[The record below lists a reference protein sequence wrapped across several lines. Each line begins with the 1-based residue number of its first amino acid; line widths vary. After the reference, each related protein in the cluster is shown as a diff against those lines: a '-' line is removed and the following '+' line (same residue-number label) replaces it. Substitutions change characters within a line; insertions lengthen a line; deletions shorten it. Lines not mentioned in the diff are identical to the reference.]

1 MSSAC
6 VELLLQRA
14 ATLGLALLLCACSGG
29 QDAPQ
34 DRIRASIGALQQAV
48 QDGSLKQAAG
58 YLHPNYQ
65 DERHAN
71 KAAALR
77 SLFAYLRRHDAI
89 HLFVRITSIEVAPQ
103 QQTAQAVAYVA
114 MAGVPVASVET
125 LVSVEADLYRF
136 ELQLEEYDGSWIV
149 RRADWRRADVRALLP
164 H

>member
-1 MSSAC
+1 M
-6 VELLLQRA
+6 
-14 ATLGLALLLCACSGG
+14 
-29 QDAPQ
+29 
-34 DRIRASIGALQQAV
+34 
-48 QDGSLKQAAG
+48 KQAAG

-65 DERHAN
+65 DKSHAN

-89 HLFVRITSIEVAPQ
+89 HLFVRITSIEVAQQ